1 MAIDWKT
8 RMRWKYRRTAEEV
21 KSWTAGRQLPADSF
35 LPQRSGTV
43 LFCGM
48 ILVGLTGGVA
58 CGKSS
63 VARLFQDC
71 GAILIDADILARTV
85 VEPGTPAFKAIVKS
99 FGKKILLKDGALNR
113 EALGKIVFAS
123 PAKLKKL
130 SAIVHPRVAREQAKM
145 TRAIVEQEPQAV
157 VIYDAPVLIEAGA
170 HKRMDKMLV
179 VSADEPTQIKR
190 LCTRNRLSKTEAL
203 RRIKS
208 QMPLEKKIK
217 LADYVIDGTL
227 SYEQT
232 KHEVQRIYEELK
244 KLA

>member
-1 MAIDWKT
+1 
-8 RMRWKYRRTAEEV
+8 
-21 KSWTAGRQLPADSF
+21 
-35 LPQRSGTV
+35 
-43 LFCGM
+43 M

-85 VEPGTPAFKAIVKS
+85 VEPGKPALKAIVS
-99 FGKKILLKDGALNR
+99 AFGKKILSPDGTLNR
-113 EALGKIVFAS
+113 ETLGKIVFAS

-130 SAIVHPRVAREQAKM
+130 SAIVHPRVAREQARM
-145 TRAIVEQEPQAV
+145 AREIAAQEPQAV

-170 HKRMDKMLV
+170 HKRMDKIVV
-179 VSADEPTQIKR
+179 VSADEQTQIKR
-190 LCTRNRLSKTEAL
+190 LRNRNHLSKAAAL

-208 QMPLEKKIK
+208 QLSLTKKIA

-232 KHEVQRIYEELK
+232 KHEMERIYEELK

>member
-1 MAIDWKT
+1 
-8 RMRWKYRRTAEEV
+8 
-21 KSWTAGRQLPADSF
+21 
-35 LPQRSGTV
+35 
-43 LFCGM
+43 M

-71 GAILIDADILARTV
+71 GAILIDADVLARMV
-85 VEPGTPAFKAIVKS
+85 VERGKPALKDIARV
-99 FGKKILLKDGALNR
+99 FGKKSLQPDGTLNR
-113 EALGKIVFAS
+113 PALAKIVFGS

-130 SAIVHPRVAREQAKM
+130 NAIVHPRVAREQTKL
-145 TRAIVEQEPQAV
+145 TRSIETQEPQTV

-170 HKRMDKMLV
+170 HKRMDKIIV
-179 VSADEPTQIKR
+179 VSADEKTQIKR
-190 LCTRNRLSKTEAL
+190 LHNRNRLSKTEAL
-203 RRIKS
+203 RRIKI
-208 QMPLEKKIK
+208 QLPLAKKIA

-232 KHEVQRIYEELK
+232 KHEVERIFEELK

>member
-1 MAIDWKT
+1 
-8 RMRWKYRRTAEEV
+8 
-21 KSWTAGRQLPADSF
+21 
-35 LPQRSGTV
+35 
-43 LFCGM
+43 M

-71 GAILIDADILARTV
+71 GAVLIDADVLARTV
-85 VEPGTPAFKAIVKS
+85 VERGTPALKDIARV
-99 FGKKILLKDGALNR
+99 FGKKVLLPDGTLNR
-113 EALGKIVFAS
+113 PALAKIVFSS

-130 SAIVHPRVAREQAKM
+130 NAIVHPRVAREQAKI
-145 TRAIVEQEPQAV
+145 TRAIETQEPQAV

-170 HKRMDKMLV
+170 HTRMDKIVV

-190 LCTRNRLSKTEAL
+190 LHNRNHLSKAEAL
-203 RRIKS
+203 RRIKI
-208 QMPLEKKIK
+208 QMPLEKKVK

-232 KHEVQRIYEELK
+232 KHEVERIYSELK
-244 KLA
+244 QLA

>member
-1 MAIDWKT
+1 
-8 RMRWKYRRTAEEV
+8 
-21 KSWTAGRQLPADSF
+21 
-35 LPQRSGTV
+35 
-43 LFCGM
+43 M

-71 GAILIDADILARTV
+71 GAVLIDADMLARTV
-85 VEPGTPAFKAIVKS
+85 VERGTPALKDIARV
-99 FGKKILLKDGALNR
+99 FGKKALLPDGTLNR
-113 EALGKIVFAS
+113 PALAKIVFAS

-130 SAIVHPRVAREQAKM
+130 NAIVHPRVAREQAKM
-145 TRAIVEQEPQAV
+145 TRAIEAQEPQAV

-170 HKRMDKMLV
+170 HKRMDKIVV

-190 LCTRNRLSKTEAL
+190 LHNRNHLSKAEAL
-203 RRIKS
+203 RRIKI
-208 QMPLEKKIK
+208 QMPLEKKVK

-232 KHEVQRIYEELK
+232 KHEVERIYSELK
-244 KLA
+244 QLA

>member
-1 MAIDWKT
+1 
-8 RMRWKYRRTAEEV
+8 
-21 KSWTAGRQLPADSF
+21 
-35 LPQRSGTV
+35 
-43 LFCGM
+43 M

-71 GAILIDADILARTV
+71 GATLIDADVLARMV
-85 VEPGTPAFKAIVKS
+85 VERGKPALKDIARV
-99 FGKKILLKDGALNR
+99 FGKKTLQPDGTLNR
-113 EALGKIVFAS
+113 PVLGKIVFGS

-130 SAIVHPRVAREQAKM
+130 NAIVHPRVAREQTKL
-145 TRAIVEQEPQAV
+145 TRSIETQEPQTV

-170 HKRMDKMLV
+170 HKRMDKIIV
-179 VSADEPTQIKR
+179 VSADEKTQVKR
-190 LCTRNRLSKTEAL
+190 LHNRNHLSRVEAL
-203 RRIKS
+203 RRIKI
-208 QMPLEKKIK
+208 QLPLAKKIK

-232 KHEVQRIYEELK
+232 KHEVERIYEELK

>member
-1 MAIDWKT
+1 
-8 RMRWKYRRTAEEV
+8 
-21 KSWTAGRQLPADSF
+21 
-35 LPQRSGTV
+35 
-43 LFCGM
+43 M

-85 VEPGTPAFKAIVKS
+85 VEPGKPALKAIVTA
-99 FGKKILLKDGALNR
+99 FGKKILSPDGTLNR

-130 SAIVHPRVAREQAKM
+130 SAIVHPRVAREQARM
-145 TRAIVEQEPQAV
+145 ARDIAAQEPQAV

-170 HKRMDKMLV
+170 HKRMDKIVV
-179 VSADEPTQIKR
+179 VSADEQTQIKR
-190 LCTRNRLSKTEAL
+190 LRNRNHLSKAAAL

-208 QMPLEKKIK
+208 QLSLTKKIA

-232 KHEVQRIYEELK
+232 KHEMERIYEELK

>member
-1 MAIDWKT
+1 
-8 RMRWKYRRTAEEV
+8 
-21 KSWTAGRQLPADSF
+21 
-35 LPQRSGTV
+35 
-43 LFCGM
+43 M

-71 GAILIDADILARTV
+71 GAILIDADILARAV
-85 VEPGTPAFKAIVKS
+85 VEPGKPALKAIVAA
-99 FGKKILLKDGALNR
+99 FGKKILSPDGTLNR
-113 EALGKIVFAS
+113 ETLGKIVFAS

-130 SAIVHPRVAREQAKM
+130 SAIVHPRVAREQARM
-145 TRAIVEQEPQAV
+145 AREIAAQEPQAV

-170 HKRMDKMLV
+170 HKRMDKIVV
-179 VSADEPTQIKR
+179 VSADEQTQIKR
-190 LCTRNRLSKTEAL
+190 LRNRNHLSKTAAR

-208 QMPLEKKIK
+208 QLPLTKKIA

-232 KHEVQRIYEELK
+232 KHEMERIYEELK

>member
-1 MAIDWKT
+1 
-8 RMRWKYRRTAEEV
+8 
-21 KSWTAGRQLPADSF
+21 
-35 LPQRSGTV
+35 
-43 LFCGM
+43 M

-71 GAILIDADILARTV
+71 GATLIDADVLARMV
-85 VEPGTPAFKAIVKS
+85 VERGKPALKDIARV
-99 FGKKILLKDGALNR
+99 FGKKTLQPDGTLNR
-113 EALGKIVFAS
+113 PALGKIVFGS

-130 SAIVHPRVAREQAKM
+130 NAIVHPRVAREQAKL
-145 TRAIVEQEPQAV
+145 TRSIETQEPQTV

-170 HKRMDKMLV
+170 HKRMDKVLV
-179 VSADEPTQIKR
+179 VSADEKTQIKR
-190 LCTRNRLSKTEAL
+190 LHNRNHLPKTEAL

-208 QMPLEKKIK
+208 QMPLAKKIT

-232 KHEVQRIYEELK
+232 KHEVERIYAELK
-244 KLA
+244 QLA